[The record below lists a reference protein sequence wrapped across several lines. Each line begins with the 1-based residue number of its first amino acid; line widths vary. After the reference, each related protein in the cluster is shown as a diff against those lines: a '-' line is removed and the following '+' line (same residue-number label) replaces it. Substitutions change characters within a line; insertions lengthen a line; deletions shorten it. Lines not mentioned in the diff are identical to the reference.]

1 MALHEHIKAS
11 LKEAMKAKEAVRL
24 QVVRSLLTAF
34 MNEMVA
40 NGKTPQDL
48 LSDEEVLAVI
58 KRSAKQRKE
67 SILQYEAAGRNELAE
82 PEKAELLILEE
93 YLPQLMSQDDI
104 RPVAEAKKAEL
115 GVDDNAKMGIL
126 IGAVMK
132 ELGGKADGGD
142 VKEVVESLF

>member
-1 MALHEHIKAS
+1 MALHEDIKAS
-11 LKEAMKAKEAVRL
+11 LKEAMKAKDTVRL

-48 LSDEEVLAVI
+48 LEDEEILAVI

-67 SILQYEAAGRNELAE
+67 SITQYEAAGRPELAE
-82 PEKAELLILEE
+82 PEKAELTILEE

-104 RPVAEAKKAEL
+104 RPVAETKKAEL
-115 GVDDNAKMGIL
+115 GVDDKAKMGIL

-142 VKEVVESLF
+142 VKAVVESLF